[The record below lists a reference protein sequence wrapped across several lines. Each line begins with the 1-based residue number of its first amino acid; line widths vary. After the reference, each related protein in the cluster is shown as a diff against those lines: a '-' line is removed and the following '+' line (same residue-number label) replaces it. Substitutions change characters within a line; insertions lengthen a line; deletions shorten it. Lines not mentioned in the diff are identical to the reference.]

1 MMEQRR
7 NKRTQQTQAQIRAA
21 AQRLFLQNGYL
32 ATSTDAILA
41 EAGIAS
47 KETLYR
53 HYPSKEELFVDVIKN
68 LTLEQPRFA
77 AQLAELPEIHDLP
90 SLQQALATVARE
102 IFSVMCQP
110 EYPALLRVVI
120 AEMPR
125 VPQLST
131 LFRDT
136 VPRRGLSMIT
146 SLLQQAKERNLID
159 DLDFDAVAH
168 SLIGGLLTYALVDFV
183 FTGENAQPPHL
194 NRADAVV
201 EVIMRALSHQNDTE

>member
-1 MMEQRR
+1 MEQRQ
-7 NKRTQQTQAQIRAA
+7 NKRTQQTRAQIRAA

-53 HYPSKEELFVDVIKN
+53 HYPSKEELFVDVIKH

-77 AQLAELPEIHDLP
+77 AQLAELPEIQDLA
-90 SLQQALATVARE
+90 SLQQALTIIARE

-125 VPQLST
+125 VPQLSP

-136 VPRRGLSMIT
+136 VPKRGLSMIT
-146 SLLQQAKERNLID
+146 SLLQQARNRNLID
-159 DLDFDAVAH
+159 DIDFDAVAH

-201 EVIMRALSHQNDTE
+201 DVIMRSLSHTNDTE